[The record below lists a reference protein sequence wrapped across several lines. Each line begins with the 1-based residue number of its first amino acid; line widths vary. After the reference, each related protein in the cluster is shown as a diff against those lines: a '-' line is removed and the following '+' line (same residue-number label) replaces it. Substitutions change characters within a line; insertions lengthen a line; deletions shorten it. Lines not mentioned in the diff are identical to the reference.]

1 MAAEGLMRIGE
12 LARRTGMA
20 EATLRAWERRYG
32 LPRPARTIGG
42 HRLYSD
48 RDVLDIQR
56 AQRLIDDGWAVH
68 AAVRK
73 VARESGVADPVPS
86 TDLADEFRIA
96 LEGLDPGRANDAFDR
111 LLGTVSI
118 PELVDGVLAPV
129 VRQATSDELPD
140 DDRAWA
146 AFTTTFLTARLWS
159 LLTELD
165 GGRRGLVV
173 AASAPGEPWVVANLL
188 GSVILANAGWS
199 LRHFGANVP
208 VDVLHRAVSS
218 TGAGLVFVTAHRREA
233 VRTFL
238 AGPLPEVPVLVGGR
252 SFRELG
258 TMPAGVHLH
267 VGPVATLA
275 TLAEQV
281 APTPVHG

>member
-1 MAAEGLMRIGE
+1 MRIGE

-32 LPRPARTIGG
+32 LPRPARTVGG

-86 TDLADEFRIA
+86 TDLTEA
-96 LEGLDPGRANDAFDR
+96 LSVALDTFEPGKANDAFDR

-118 PELVDGVLAPV
+118 PELVDTVIAPV
-129 VRQATSDELPD
+129 VRRAIDEEVESPEAQARWAFT
-140 DDRAWA
+140 A
-146 AFTTTFLTARLWS
+146 AFLESRLWS
-159 LLTELD
+159 LLAELD

-173 AASAPGEPWVVANLL
+173 AAAAPGEPWVVANLL

-199 LRHFGANVP
+199 VRQFGPDLRN
-208 VDVLHRAVSS
+208 DVLAAAVRR
-218 TGAGLVFVTAHRREA
+218 TDADLAFVTAHHREP

-238 AGPLPEVPVLVGGR
+238 SGPLPTVPTLVGGR

-258 TMPAGVHLH
+258 TMPTGVHLH
-267 VGPVATLA
+267 VGPLATLA
-275 TLAEQV
+275 TLADQV
-281 APTPVHG
+281 APTVQVG